1 MEGAT
6 NPVNGRSDG
15 RPAEGVVP
23 PAPPSRFR
31 FIFFD
36 VGETLVRVA
45 GPGEV
50 YRAILARHGYD
61 VEAASLDATIREQFK
76 ALDSVLPRQR
86 NPDHTI
92 SFELAQLRRERLV
105 AGLLD
110 YHAVREAD
118 RAAISAA
125 FYASWIGTEIFPLYP
140 DVPAVLEALRAAGYG
155 LGIVSN
161 WEPRLDQLCASHGIR
176 DYFAFVV
183 ASEAEGYVKPHPRLF
198 ERALELAGVDAAAV
212 VHVGD
217 SYPEDVEGARAVGIE
232 AVLIDRQNRGRVPYS
247 PTITAL
253 AELLALLPTL

>member
-1 MEGAT
+1 
-6 NPVNGRSDG
+6 
-15 RPAEGVVP
+15 
-23 PAPPSRFR
+23 
-31 FIFFD
+31 
-36 VGETLVRVA
+36 LLRVT
-45 GPGEV
+45 GPGAV
-50 YRAILARHGYD
+50 YRAILARYGYD

-92 SFELAQLRRERLV
+92 SLELAQLRRQRLV

-110 YHAVREAD
+110 YHAVRAAD

-125 FYASWIGTEIFPLYP
+125 FYASWIGTEIFQLYP
-140 DVPAVLEALRAAGYG
+140 DVPTVLEALRAAGYG

-198 ERALELAGVDAAAV
+198 ELALELAGVDAAAV

-232 AVLIDRQNRGRVPYS
+232 AILIDRQNRGRVPYS
-247 PTITAL
+247 PTITSL
-253 AELLALLPTL
+253 AELPALLPTL